1 MILLKNGSI
10 VLNNKLVKKD
20 ILIDNDI
27 IIKIDDS
34 IDNNNYEVLDC
45 KNTLVMPGAIDV
57 HVHLREPGFENKE
70 TILTGTKAAA
80 KGGFSVVM
88 SMPNLKPCP
97 HNVDNLM
104 KQEEIIKRDAVIN
117 VYPYAS
123 VSVNEEDKELSDID
137 LLSDKVYA
145 LSDDGRGVN
154 NIELLEKAMK
164 LAKKYNLII
173 ASHAEDSVYKYAPAG
188 EYVAVRREIELAKK
202 VGCKYHF
209 CHMSTKESFEA
220 IREAKKNGYNNI
232 TCEVAPHH
240 LVLNE
245 TMIKN
250 TNYKMNPPLRS
261 EENRL
266 ETIKWLTIFIKK
278 IENNEKSKGLFLTGN
293 FGCGKTYVVA
303 AAFNELAKKGKKV
316 ACLYYPEFLRS
327 LKERFSDDYRE
338 VFDKVKKCDLLLIDD
353 IGAETVTSWN
363 RDEVLGTILQYRM
376 QESLPTFF
384 TSNLSLKELEVHL
397 AGNDSEGKIKA
408 RRIIERI
415 KYLTD
420 NITMIAENRR
430 K

>member
-20 ILIDNDI
+20 ILIDNDL

-70 TILTGTKAAA
+70 TILKGTKAAA

-266 ETIKWLTIFIKK
+266 ETIKALLDGTVDVLASDHAPHTKEEKNREYDKAPNGIIGIETMIPIIYTNFVRNNLISLDRFLDLLVYNPMRIFNLPKYGLYEGSVANVIA
-278 IENNEKSKGLFLTGN
+278 IDITNPHTYSEDEILSKSKNSPFIGQ
-293 FGCGKTYVVA
+293 TYYGFTKYNI
-303 AAFNELAKKGKKV
+303 FN
-316 ACLYYPEFLRS
+316 
-327 LKERFSDDYRE
+327 
-338 VFDKVKKCDLLLIDD
+338 
-353 IGAETVTSWN
+353 
-363 RDEVLGTILQYRM
+363 
-376 QESLPTFF
+376 
-384 TSNLSLKELEVHL
+384 
-397 AGNDSEGKIKA
+397 GKIV
-408 RRIIERI
+408 
-415 KYLTD
+415 Y
-420 NITMIAENRR
+420 R
-430 K
+430 KEGE